1 MSSAPAVVL
10 VVEDEILIR
19 MDIVDQLG
27 EVGFAVLEA
36 GSGQEALAVI
46 EREDQVDIVFTDI
59 DMPGSVNGIDL
70 ARAVDARS
78 PAIGIIVTSG
88 QAIIRVDD
96 LPAGSLFYPKPYRP
110 AKVHQAIQE
119 LLA

>member
-1 MSSAPAVVL
+1 MQSAPAVVL

-19 MDIVDQLG
+19 MDVVDQLA
-27 EVGFAVLEA
+27 EIGFAVLEA
-36 GSGQEALAVI
+36 GSGQEALAII
-46 EREDQVDIVFTDI
+46 ESEERVDVVFTDV

-70 ARAVDARS
+70 ARTVDERWPTIA
-78 PAIGIIVTSG
+78 IIVTSG
-88 QAIIRVDD
+88 QAIIRADE
-96 LPAGSLFYPKPYRP
+96 LPAGSLFYPKPYQS

>member
-1 MSSAPAVVL
+1 MLPTSAVVL
-10 VVEDEILIR
+10 VVEDEFR

-27 EVGFAVLEA
+27 EVGFAILEA
-36 GSGQEALAVI
+36 GSGKEALAVI
-46 EREDQVDIVFTDI
+46 EREDRVDIVFTDV

-70 ARAVDARS
+70 ARAVNARWL
-78 PAIGIIVTSG
+78 AIGIIVTSG